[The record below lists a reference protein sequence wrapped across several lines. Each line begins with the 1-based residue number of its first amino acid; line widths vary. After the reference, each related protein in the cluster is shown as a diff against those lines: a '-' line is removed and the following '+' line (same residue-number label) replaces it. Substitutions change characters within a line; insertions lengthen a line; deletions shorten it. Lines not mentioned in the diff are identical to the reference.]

1 MKFHIFIGKKK
12 QFFFRLVARN
22 GKIVA
27 ASEGYNSR
35 QAAMH
40 TISRIRA
47 LVSGAKLVD
56 ETVKGA

>member
-27 ASEGYNSR
+27 ASEGYNTR
-35 QAAMH
+35 QAALH
-40 TISRIRA
+40 TIARIRA
-47 LVSGAKLVD
+47 LAGGAKLVD
-56 ETVKGA
+56 DAKGA